1 MAGRCSASERL
12 LLAGSASLLFSDGI
26 WNWSTLLDGNFSPGT
41 WADIGWLLL
50 PVLLGASALHPS
62 MRALFEQ
69 GSARESLRPWRRQV
83 FILALAALTGPA
95 VMAVAAAEHR
105 EVSQYALAAAA
116 GVIFML
122 VFARMGTLLS
132 EKHKA
137 EEALETRE
145 EQLRQAQKMEAIGQ
159 LAGGVAHDFNNLLT
173 AILGYSEFLLERL
186 ETSDPRRRDVEEI
199 REAGTRAATLTSQLL
214 AFGRRQMLQ
223 PKVLDLNAVVVHV
236 ETLLRRLIGED
247 VTLVTA
253 LETGLDHVRADPG
266 QLEQVI
272 VNLAVNARD
281 AMPDGGTLTIE
292 TAHVEVG
299 ADEAAA
305 SPGLRPGRYV
315 RLTLTDTG
323 AGMDRA
329 TLARVFEPFFT
340 TKGPGKGT
348 GLGLATVH
356 GIVAQSGGSVTVS
369 SASGEGT
376 AFTIHLPS
384 VAEKLEPLGTGR
396 QHCSS
401 HGHETILLAED
412 EAVVRDLAERAL
424 VERGYTVLATSS
436 GDEALQA
443 CEGHEGAIHL
453 LVTDVVM
460 PGMGGK
466 ALAERLLPL
475 RPGLPVLYVSGYAD
489 GRVVEEDTLFLQKPF
504 SPSALAK
511 RVREA
516 LDAA

>member
-1 MAGRCSASERL
+1 
-12 LLAGSASLLFSDGI
+12 
-26 WNWSTLLDGNFSPGT
+26 
-41 WADIGWLLL
+41 
-50 PVLLGASALHPS
+50 V
-62 MRALFEQ
+62 
-69 GSARESLRPWRRQV
+69 
-83 FILALAALTGPA
+83 
-95 VMAVAAAEHR
+95 
-105 EVSQYALAAAA
+105 
-116 GVIFML
+116 
-122 VFARMGTLLS
+122 
-132 EKHKA
+132 
-137 EEALETRE
+137 EA
-145 EQLRQAQKMEAIGQ
+145 
-159 LAGGVAHDFNNLLT
+159 
-173 AILGYSEFLLERL
+173 
-186 ETSDPRRRDVEEI
+186 
-199 REAGTRAATLTSQLL
+199 
-214 AFGRRQMLQ
+214 
-223 PKVLDLNAVVVHV
+223 
-236 ETLLRRLIGED
+236 LLRRLIGED
-247 VTLVTA
+247 VTLATA

-292 TAHVEVG
+292 TSPVEVG

-305 SPGLRPGRYV
+305 FPGMLPGRYV
-315 RLTLTDTG
+315 RLALTDTG
-323 AGMDRA
+323 VGMDRA

-369 SASGEGT
+369 SAPGKGT
-376 AFTIHLPS
+376 VFTIHLPS
-384 VAEKLEPLGTGR
+384 VAEKLEPLGTGG

-436 GDEALQA
+436 GDEALLA
-443 CEGHEGAIHL
+443 CEGHAGAIHL

-504 SPSALAK
+504 APSALAE